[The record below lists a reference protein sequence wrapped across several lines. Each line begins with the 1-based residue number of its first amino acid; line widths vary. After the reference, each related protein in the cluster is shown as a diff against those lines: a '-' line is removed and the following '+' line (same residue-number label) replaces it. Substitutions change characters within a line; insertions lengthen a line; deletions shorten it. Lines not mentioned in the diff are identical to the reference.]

1 MEPFGGVTLMLDLF
15 RVCNQLLAA
24 ILPAWPR
31 DPLHKINSPMTLS
44 LQIRHTAT
52 KRHGPALVSESG
64 GEREHFLRERTREQS
79 LNLLKTSKTTR
90 LSSLSGP
97 PQIPAKYPGIHPK
110 TRHFQPPTRPAY
122 NQSIPS
128 FQRTIVTG
136 NEIRQRFLDF
146 FQARGHRIVRSSS
159 LVPANDPT
167 LLFNNAGMN
176 QFKEVFLG
184 LEQRDYVRAATSQKC
199 VRAGGKHNDL
209 ENVGY
214 TRRHHTFFEMLG
226 NFSFGDYFKAEAIAF
241 AWDLITKEYGIPADK
256 LYVTVFREDDEAERL
271 WQEVAGVPK
280 SRIFRLDEKD
290 NFWQM
295 GDTGPCGPCSE
306 IHYDLGPE
314 GAEPGREHEEFPL
327 DGGGRFVE
335 IWNLVFMQYNR
346 DSSGTLTPLP
356 RPSIDTGMG
365 LERVAAVLQGK
376 LTNYETDLIRPIMDK
391 AGELFG
397 TTYGANDRTD
407 TALRINADH
416 ARATAFLIHDGIL
429 PSNEGRGY
437 VLRKIMRRAMRNA
450 RLIGKQ
456 EPYLYELT
464 GFVAEHMRDAY
475 PEMMESIQ
483 RVARIVKDEEH
494 RYATTFL
501 VAEKVFSDELANLS
515 EKIVP
520 GPLSFRLYDTYGL
533 ALDEQEEMARE
544 RGFELDRD
552 AFETEMRQQR
562 DRARASWKGGEKGTI
577 APAYQTLL
585 ANGKTKFLGY
595 TDLLATSKVTGLLL
609 SRQIVE
615 NLGPNTEGEVV
626 LHQTPFY
633 AETGGQVGDKGSLY
647 NAEGDQVAVVLDTYP
662 AVPGLTVHKIRTLLP
677 LHLGDELRAEVAQ
690 PERLSTQRHHTA
702 THLLQAALQRVLGPH
717 VKQAGSV
724 VDPERLRFDFSHY
737 AALDPAEIAEIESMV
752 NSQILRNTAVSTNI
766 MAIDEAVAT
775 GAMALFGEKYGDE
788 VRVVSIPD
796 FSKELCGG
804 THVSRTGD
812 IGLFKVTNESS
823 IAAGV
828 RRIEAVT
835 GPAAIRQFEQA
846 GIALAGQIDK
856 LSAEK
861 RLQERHI
868 EALKTKIANAAA
880 HGLELQS
887 KEMNGVRYLA
897 AQVDDLDRNQM
908 RTLADNLRNKW
919 KSAVVVLASAEGG
932 SVSIVAAVTKD
943 LTQKFQAG
951 KLVGAVALATG
962 GKGGG
967 RPDMAEGGGKDPSA
981 LPQALESITREVES
995 KL

>member
-1 MEPFGGVTLMLDLF
+1 M
-15 RVCNQLLAA
+15 
-24 ILPAWPR
+24 
-31 DPLHKINSPMTLS
+31 
-44 LQIRHTAT
+44 
-52 KRHGPALVSESG
+52 
-64 GEREHFLRERTREQS
+64 
-79 LNLLKTSKTTR
+79 
-90 LSSLSGP
+90 
-97 PQIPAKYPGIHPK
+97 
-110 TRHFQPPTRPAY
+110 PTY
-122 NQSIPS
+122 NQDIPS

-176 QFKEVFLG
+176 QFKEVFTG
-184 LEQRDYVRAATSQKC
+184 LEKRDYVRATTSQKC

-241 AWDLITKEYGIPADK
+241 AWDLITKEYGIPADR

-335 IWNLVFMQYNR
+335 IWNLVFMQFNR

-365 LERVAAVLQGK
+365 LERIAAVLQGK

-397 TTYGANDRTD
+397 TPYGANDRTD
-407 TALRINADH
+407 TVLRINADH

-450 RLIGKQ
+450 RLIGRQ
-456 EPYLYELT
+456 EPYLYELC
-464 GFVAEHMRDAY
+464 GFDAEHMRDAY
-475 PEMMESIQ
+475 PEMMESVQ

-501 VAEKVFSDELANLS
+501 VAEKVFGDELALLT
-515 EKIVP
+515 EKVVP

-544 RGFELDRD
+544 RGFELDRE
-552 AFETEMRQQR
+552 AFETEMKQQR
-562 DRARASWKGGEKGTI
+562 ERARASWKGGEKGAI

-585 ANGKTKFLGY
+585 AQGKTRFLGY
-595 TDLLATSKVTGLLL
+595 TDLEGASRVTGLLL
-609 SRQIVE
+609 GQQIVD
-615 NLGPNTEGEVV
+615 NLGPHTEGEVV
-626 LHQTPFY
+626 LDQTPFY
-633 AETGGQVGDKGSLY
+633 AETGGQVGDRGHLF
-647 NAEGDQVAVVLDTYP
+647 NAEGEQVAIVLDTWP
-662 AVPGLTVHKIRTLLP
+662 AVPGLTVHKVRTLLP
-677 LHLGDELRAEVAQ
+677 LHVGDELRAEVAA
-690 PERLSTQRHHTA
+690 PERLSTQRNHTA
-702 THLLQAALQRVLGPH
+702 THLLQSALRQVLGPH

-724 VDPERLRFDFSHY
+724 VEPPRLRFDFSHY
-737 AALDPAEIAEIESMV
+737 AALDPAEIAEIERLV
-752 NSQILRNTAVSTNI
+752 NAQILRNTAVTTNV

-775 GAMALFGEKYGDE
+775 GAMALFGEKYGEE

-812 IGLFKVTNESS
+812 IGVFKVTGESS

-835 GPAAIRQFEQA
+835 GDVAVSQYQQTSEAVHRLSQMLRVSEPELVDQVDRL
-846 GIALAGQIDK
+846 LADK
-856 LSAEK
+856 RA
-861 RLQERHI
+861 QERQI
-868 EALKTKIANAAA
+868 EALKTKIANSAA
-880 HGLELQS
+880 HDLEAQS
-887 KEMNGVRYLA
+887 KEKNGVRYLA
-897 AQVDDLDRNQM
+897 AQVDGLDRNQM

-919 KSAVVVLASAEGG
+919 KSGVVVLASAEVG
-932 SVSIVAAVTKD
+932 SVAIVAAVTKD
-943 LTQKFQAG
+943 LTGKLQAG
-951 KLVGAVALATG
+951 KLVGAVATATG

-967 RPDMAEGGGKDPSA
+967 RPDMAEGGGKDPSLLPAA
-981 LPQALESITREVES
+981 LDSVTATVES
-995 KL
+995 AL